1 MTGQMFVQYQIPLE
15 RRHQYPIVMWHGGG
29 QTGTNFLGTPD
40 GRGGWAGYFLE
51 QGYAVYVVDQPA
63 RARSGFF
70 TDVYG
75 TTRRP
80 TTQSVSE
87 RFTAPETK
95 RLYPQA
101 TLHSQWPGKGIP
113 GDPAFDQFFA
123 SQVEDIADIGVIE
136 TLNRDAGV
144 ALLDRIGPAILLTH
158 SQSGPFGWALADARP
173 RLVRAV
179 LAIEPNG
186 PPFYDN
192 VTVGPP
198 EWFENGPLA
207 RAWGI
212 SRVPLTYSPAVA
224 RPEDL
229 RPARQE
235 RADAPTL
242 VRCWLQPEPARQ
254 LPNLQHVPIAIVVS
268 EASYHAPYRP
278 LHVNV
283 SASGWRAARLRAARR
298 RRHPRQRPHDDAGK
312 EQHGHRRLARALGA
326 RAREIT
332 APSRTRPRMHDTSGE
347 PPTSCRDL
355 ACHQARRR
363 MAQPHA
369 PA

>member
-1 MTGQMFVQYQIPLE
+1 MTIARRTRVLLLTCLLAPGIGGCVSASQGQQAGVTLAEQGYFFVGGRYMQAKGGDIMTGQMFVQYQIPLE

-136 TLNRDAGV
+136 TLNREAGV

-212 SRVPLTYSPAVA
+212 SRVPLTYSPAAAQAGGSAAGAAGTGGRADPRALLAAVRAGASVA
-224 RPEDL
+224 EP
-229 RPARQE
+229 PARSDCDRRCRKRRTTHRTTTARQ
-235 RADAPTL
+235 RICARLACSTTSCGSPTL
-242 VRCWLQPEPARQ
+242 
-254 LPNLQHVPIAIVVS
+254 
-268 EASYHAPYRP
+268 AS
-278 LHVNV
+278 
-283 SASGWRAARLRAARR
+283 
-298 RRHPRQRPHDDAGK
+298 
-312 EQHGHRRLARALGA
+312 
-326 RAREIT
+326 T
-332 APSRTRPRMHDTSGE
+332 ATAT
-347 PPTSCRDL
+347 
-355 ACHQARRR
+355 
-363 MAQPHA
+363 
-369 PA
+369 